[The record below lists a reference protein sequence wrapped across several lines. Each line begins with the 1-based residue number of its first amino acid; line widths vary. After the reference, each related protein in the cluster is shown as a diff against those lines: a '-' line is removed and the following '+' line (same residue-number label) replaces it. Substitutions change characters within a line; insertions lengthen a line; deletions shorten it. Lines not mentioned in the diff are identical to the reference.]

1 MAMPGGRGHPESAA
15 ESRRSLEFSAS
26 RMLLRRLVEVVA
38 EPVTPQQRLDKIV
51 GLIAANLVAEVCS
64 VYFNRAGEV
73 LELFA
78 TVGLA
83 PESVHHTRMRVG
95 EGLVGTIAAQ
105 GNVINTAD
113 AQSHPNFRY
122 FPETR
127 EEIYHSFLGV
137 PILRAGRV
145 VGVLTVQNRAR
156 RSYAEDEIEAM
167 QIIAS
172 ILAEMFGSGELI
184 DQTKYADV
192 AADASAMRRLDGMR
206 LVDGVAI
213 GFAWLHEPRVEV
225 TRLLAENPQ
234 TELVRLDR
242 ATAELRNALDQ
253 MLATSDLGGGEQ
265 REVLEAYRMFAQDT
279 GWLRRIR
286 EAIGTGLSAEAA
298 VRRVQEETRVRIGHA
313 SDPYLRERLIDLDD
327 IANRLLRLLVGK
339 TRSHDPAQLPDET
352 ILIARNL
359 GAADLL
365 EYDRAKLRGIVV
377 EEGSKTAHVTIV
389 ARALGIPML
398 GRIDGAMAAIDSGNP
413 VALDGDNGQLY
424 VHPNEEILQ
433 AFHKAIQARAVR
445 REYFDQIRTLP
456 SVTQDGIPVRL
467 SINAA
472 FLIDLAELKAVGA
485 EGCGLFRT
493 ELAFMT
499 RSRYP
504 DVEAQA
510 AHYREVLD
518 TADGRPVTFR
528 TLDVGSDKHLPY
540 FRMPPE
546 ENPALG
552 WRAMRIALD
561 RPTLLR
567 GQLRALLKAAAG
579 RELQVMFP
587 MVAEVAELIAA
598 RRLLDMELARA
609 EAQGA
614 LLPERIEVGTMV
626 EVPSLYW
633 QLKAL
638 LPLVDFLSIGSNDL
652 FQFLFACDRGNP
664 ALIDRY
670 DTLSPAAL
678 SFLHGMVRACRGA
691 GVRIAVCGEMA
702 SRPLEA
708 MALIGLGI
716 HHLSLT
722 PSEIGPVKAMLRS
735 IEAGPLGDYL
745 RGLLE
750 LPDHSLRGRLR
761 SYAHD
766 HGVVLPTSV
775 YQPF

>member
-504 DVEAQA
+504 DVAAQA